1 MRTSAVGPARDTT
14 FRSQSRNAVT
24 STDGA
29 FQQQGG
35 LLQQQQP
42 EKKKE
47 SPKKKRQEKP
57 RTSKKQKILPNI
69 HTDPNAALLQIQLH
83 ASSTKLLTM
92 SKQRRAIHGYETS
105 I

>member
-14 FRSQSRNAVT
+14 FRNQSKKAVV
-24 STDGA
+24 SAEGA
-29 FQQQGG
+29 FQQHNGM
-35 LLQQQQP
+35 LQQQQQ
-42 EKKKE
+42 EKKKS
-47 SPKKKRQEKP
+47 SPKKARQEKP
-57 RTSKKQKILPNI
+57 RTAKKQKILPNI

-83 ASSTKLLTM
+83 ASSSKLLTM